1 LKRHLS
7 LRTQLPAYNFIMRLF
22 AFIFVLMGCAG
33 CGVISSQSVYEGV
46 RSQQKANNAG
56 VEPKQPTLPSY
67 QQYEKERDTLKK

>member
-1 LKRHLS
+1 
-7 LRTQLPAYNFIMRLF
+7 MRSSITII
-22 AFIFVLMGCAG
+22 AFTLLTG

-67 QQYEKERDTLKK
+67 QQYEKERDELKK